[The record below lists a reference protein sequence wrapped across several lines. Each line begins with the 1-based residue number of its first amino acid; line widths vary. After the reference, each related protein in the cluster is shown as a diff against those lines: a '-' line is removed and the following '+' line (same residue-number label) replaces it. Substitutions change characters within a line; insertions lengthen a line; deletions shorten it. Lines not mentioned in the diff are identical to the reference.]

1 MTNSD
6 GATPLFSPI
15 CVTNPTKTQAQNLN
29 PFAALKTSFWISP
42 GMTIHGFKEIQ
53 VPCVGGECQFDY
65 VFTVRPKM
73 TRKSF
78 YKFRGN
84 LVELHGFE
92 LKMSKSDLVRDSK
105 FWSYLGLTNYF
116 SFAVTSSMVPIA
128 IEKVKMFP
136 QIGIVDIETM
146 QVIKA
151 AKRVDILPS
160 KREQILSQLL
170 F

>member
-1 MTNSD
+1 MNHSD

-15 CVTNPTKTQAQNLN
+15 CVTNPTKVHAPKVN
-29 PFAALKTSFWISP
+29 PFAALKAGFWTSP
-42 GMTIHGFKEIQ
+42 DKTMHGFREIQ
-53 VPCVGGECQFDY
+53 VPCVGGECRFDY

-78 YKFRGN
+78 YKFRGD

-105 FWSYLGLTNYF
+105 FLSYLGLTNYF
-116 SFAVTSSMVPIA
+116 SFAVTSSLVPIA

-146 QVIKA
+146 QVIQSP
-151 AKRVDILPS
+151 KRVDILPS

-170 F
+170 W

>member
-15 CVTNPTKTQAQNLN
+15 CVTNSTKNQVQKLN
-29 PFAALKTSFWISP
+29 PFAALKTGFWTSP
-42 GMTIHGFKEIQ
+42 NMTLHGFREIQ
-53 VPCVGGECQFDY
+53 VPCVGGECRFDY

-73 TRKSF
+73 SRKSI

-84 LVELHGFE
+84 MLELHGFE
-92 LKMSKSDLVRDSK
+92 LKMSKSDLLRDSK
-105 FWSYLGLTNYF
+105 FLSYLGLTNYF
-116 SFAVTSSMVPIA
+116 SFAVPSVLVQNA

-146 QVIKA
+146 QVVKA

>member
-15 CVTNPTKTQAQNLN
+15 CVTNPTKVHAPKVN
-29 PFAALKTSFWISP
+29 PFAALKTGFWTSP
-42 GMTIHGFKEIQ
+42 DKTIHGFKEIQ
-53 VPCVGGECQFDY
+53 VPCVGGECR
-65 VFTVRPKM
+65 FTVRPKLS
-73 TRKSF
+73 RKSI

-84 LVELHGFE
+84 LVELYGFE
-92 LKMSKSDLVRDSK
+92 LKMSKSDLLRDSK
-105 FWSYLGLTNYF
+105 FLSYLGLTNYF
-116 SFAVTSSMVPIA
+116 SFAVTSSLVLIA
-128 IEKVKMFP
+128 IEKVGSFP

-146 QVIKA
+146 QVVKT